1 MVNDELLER
10 GHESSMK
17 DTFNLDTKPTK
28 SYDSP
33 AKKVCRLSL
42 FMHIASLLNYDLS
55 LLLHLLLFISPD
67 LVVVFNSL
75 EDSTFFSRVSFDHQT
90 SLRKTK
96 QLQCH

>member
-33 AKKVCRLSL
+33 AKKVCRL
-42 FMHIASLLNYDLS
+42 
-55 LLLHLLLFISPD
+55 LFIYAY
-67 LVVVFNSL
+67 
-75 EDSTFFSRVSFDHQT
+75 FFFA
-90 SLRKTK
+90 
-96 QLQCH
+96 